1 MADAKPS
8 SFSLE
13 AEKCLQQAVKEEYQ
27 RKALLGYDVVIRL
40 DGKTQIIPAKEAL
53 KLIPDDV

>member
-1 MADAKPS
+1 MSTKK
-8 SFSLE
+8 FSKFAIE
-13 AEKCLQQAVKEEYQ
+13 AGKCLQQAVKEEYE

>member
-1 MADAKPS
+1 MNEQKPS
-8 SFSLE
+8 KFAIK
-13 AEKCLQQAVKEEYQ
+13 AEKCLQQAVKEEYE